1 MTSLS
6 EPEEL
11 LKMDARGRV
20 LASRERREAL
30 LEEFGKSGMSGAQF
44 ARWAGINYK
53 TFCAWQHRRRRAA
66 GQPISKPRGVELAD
80 SGPVKLVEAVL
91 GEAAG
96 CNDSKGLGLGCGR
109 PGSGGLA
116 VDLPGGCR
124 LWLESPAHLA
134 MAAELVVLVAQAG
147 RGRC

>member
-1 MTSLS
+1 MTSLT

-66 GQPISKPRGVELAD
+66 GQQISKSRGVELAE
-80 SGPVKLVEAVL
+80 SGSVKLVEAVL

-96 CNDSKGLGLGCGR
+96 GHSSKGLGCGR

-134 MAAELVVLVAQAG
+134 MAAELVVLLAQAG